1 MLDILQDYR
10 DALARLIRGKPENVP
25 KGTKITN
32 DSVSLEAGR
41 KKGTIKRS
49 RPIFKDLIDDIKAAA
64 AEQLKPEDAQKA
76 RIDQLKAEVSKY
88 RTLWEEALT
97 REVSLVKQLWDE
109 RQEWSKKEAELTGE
123 KVVTINARRM
133 NRSRTD

>member
-1 MLDILQDYR
+1 MPNILDDYR
-10 DALARLIRGKPENVP
+10 EALERLKKGRPVHVP

-32 DSVSLEAGR
+32 DSVSMEAGR

-49 RPIFKDLIDDIKAAA
+49 RPIFKDLIEEIDTSAAA
-64 AEQLKPEDAQKA
+64 QSKPQDKQKA
-76 RIDQLKAEVSKY
+76 SIDVLKAEVIKY

-109 RQEWSKKEAELTGE
+109 RQEWAKKESALTGN
-123 KVVTINARRM
+123 KITSILRKKG
-133 NRSRTD
+133 SRA

>member
-1 MLDILQDYR
+1 MTDILNEYR
-10 DALARLIRGKPENVP
+10 EALERLKKGRPINVP

-49 RPIFKDLIDDIKAAA
+49 RPIFKDLIDAIKAAA
-64 AEQLKPEDAQKA
+64 EHSKPQDEQSA
-76 RIDQLKAEVSKY
+76 RIEALKAEVIKY

-109 RQEWSKKEAELTGE
+109 QQQWEQEKATLTE
-123 KVVTINARRM
+123 WKVTAL
-133 NRSRTD
+133 NRKSRK

>member
-1 MLDILQDYR
+1 MADILDDYR
-10 DALARLIRGKPENVP
+10 EALERLKKGRPIKVT

-49 RPIFKDLIDDIKAAA
+49 RPIFKDLIAEIDAAG
-64 AEQLKPEDAQKA
+64 AEQSNPKDESKA
-76 RIDQLKAEVSKY
+76 KLTELKAEVMKY

-109 RQEWSKKEAELTGE
+109 RQEWSKEKAMLTGE
-123 KVVTINARRM
+123 KVTAINRRKM
-133 NRSRTD
+133 ER

>member
-1 MLDILQDYR
+1 M
-10 DALARLIRGKPENVP
+10 P

-49 RPIFKDLIDDIKAAA
+49 RPIFKGLIDEINAAA

-76 RIDQLKAEVSKY
+76 RIEQLKAEVSKY
-88 RTLWEEALT
+88 RALWEESLT

-123 KVVTINARRM
+123 KVVTINGRRM
-133 NRSRTD
+133 NRSRID

>member
-49 RPIFKDLIDDIKAAA
+49 RPIFKDLIDEINAAA

>member
-1 MLDILQDYR
+1 MTDILQDYR
-10 DALARLIRGKPENVP
+10 DALERLKKGKPDNVP

-49 RPIFKDLIDDIKAAA
+49 RPIFKDLIDEINVAAK
-64 AEQLKPEDAQKA
+64 EQSKPEDVQKV

-109 RQEWSKKEAELTGE
+109 RQEWSKKESELTGE
-123 KVVTINARRM
+123 KVATINSRKI

>member
-49 RPIFKDLIDDIKAAA
+49 RPIFKDLIDEINAAA
-64 AEQLKPEDAQKA
+64 AEQLKPEDAQKMIHVFMGDEDRPHILPA
-76 RIDQLKAEVSKY
+76 QMGLFQLTQESVPAAAIDEQI
-88 RTLWEEALT
+88 LT
-97 REVSLVKQLWDE
+97 AFMEDE
-109 RQEWSKKEAELTGE
+109 TSIITMGHRC
-123 KVVTINARRM
+123 VPRP
-133 NRSRTD
+133 

>member
-1 MLDILQDYR
+1 MPDILQDYR
-10 DALARLIRGKPENVP
+10 NALARLRRDKPENVP

-49 RPIFKDLIDDIKAAA
+49 RPIFKDLIDEINAAA